1 MAKEYKKVKKKIN
14 IYSSPKLNNFLV
26 QLFPKH
32 IIDFKDLADLIK
44 KDCSEESGIVF
55 HDPDNEI
62 KKINFKNLLGNY
74 LIISNIQPNK
84 THQLNDYIYI
94 NAPVDLSK
102 LKSDIE
108 NFITTKTNKI
118 QDIEIVGRKLINY
131 RKKISCFLTEVESE
145 ILSQLIK
152 SKNCKKSFIKENILN
167 IKNDIE
173 TNSLESH
180 LTRIRKKLDN
190 VKSNIRIQSKNET
203 IHLFSSSEVLD

>member
-1 MAKEYKKVKKKIN
+1 MVKEYKKVKRKFN
-14 IYSSPKLNNFLV
+14 IYSSLKLNNFLI
-26 QLFPKH
+26 QLFPEH
-32 IIDFKDLADLIK
+32 IIDFKDIADLTK
-44 KDCSEESGIVF
+44 KDCAEESGIVF
-55 HDPDNEI
+55 YDPDYEI
-62 KKINFKNLLGNY
+62 KKINFKKLLGNY
-74 LIISNIQPNK
+74 LIISNFQPNK
-84 THQLNDYIYI
+84 PQQLNDHISI
-94 NAPVDLSK
+94 KAPVDLSK

-145 ILSQLIK
+145 ILNQLIK

-203 IHLFSSSEVLD
+203 IHMFSNSEVQD

>member
-32 IIDFKDLADLIK
+32 IIDFKDIADLLK

-102 LKSDIE
+102 LKSDIA